1 MMRVVACS
9 VVKEDGT
16 IADGK
21 GIYRNSFYKD
31 AVAIV
36 DEVTIIAWLIACDE
50 DGAYVKPVSVRGDEV
65 SNNDTD
71 YFVGVLDTRS
81 GEVSEDMVHRTIND
95 FVSQCMYTYQHNHSK
110 RKKTLHNAREDRKK
124 KPQLCVVKEQ
134 R

>member
-1 MMRVVACS
+1 MLRVVACS
-9 VVKEDGT
+9 VVKDDGT

-21 GIYRNSFYKD
+21 GIYKNSFYKD

-36 DEVTIIAWLIACDE
+36 DEVAIIAWLIACD
-50 DGAYVKPVSVRGDEV
+50 DDCVYVKPVSVRGDEA

-81 GEVSEDMVHRTIND
+81 GEVSEDMVHRNIND
-95 FVSQCMYTYQHNHSK
+95 FVSQCMYTYQHEQSK
-110 RKKTLHNAREDRKK
+110 RKRTLNNAREDRKK
-124 KPQLCVVKEQ
+124 KPHLVVKEQ

>member
-1 MMRVVACS
+1 

-36 DEVTIIAWLIACDE
+36 DEVAIIAWLIACDD

-95 FVSQCMYTYQHNHSK
+95 FVSQCMYTYQHKHSK
-110 RKKTLHNAREDRKK
+110 RKKTLNDERGEMKK

-134 R
+134 Q